1 MKGAGNMQTMQQ
13 YITEMGLEY
22 SQKQFDACL
31 TAFVSEMERGLAGGA
46 SSLKM
51 IPAYCRPTAR
61 TVCSSAAAG
70 GRILFGSMRRQ
81 RFVSNAAG
89 HAEP

>member
-13 YITEMGLEY
+13 YITEMGLE
-22 SQKQFDACL
+22 
-31 TAFVSEMERGLAGGA
+31 
-46 SSLKM
+46 
-51 IPAYCRPTAR
+51 YCRPTAR